1 MTAIGVLIVG
11 LTATAKDEP
20 AARRLAPFTLEEV
33 REGGKVLSL
42 AEFRGRPVVVNF
54 FAAWC
59 VPCREE
65 LPLLEETHKRLA
77 DRVAFVGIDTRDS
90 RSQARDL
97 LSGTGV
103 TFPAGYDPEG
113 VLVDRY
119 RLGRGLPATLVL
131 DSEGVVVE
139 QILGQLDRRRLEA
152 AVAKA
157 LDGR

>member
-1 MTAIGVLIVG
+1 MLV
-11 LTATAKDEP
+11 LTATSREGP
-20 AARRLAPFTLEEV
+20 SNERLVPFTLEEV
-33 REGGKVLSL
+33 REGGKSVSL
-42 AEFRGRPVVVNF
+42 AELRGRPVVVNF

-65 LPLLEETHKRLA
+65 LPLLEAAHKRLG

-97 LSGTGV
+97 LAETGV
-103 TFPAGYDPEG
+103 TFAAGYDPKG

-119 RLGRGLPATLVL
+119 RLGRGLPATLFL
-131 DSEGVVVE
+131 NSDGVVVE
-139 QILGQLDRRRLEA
+139 RILGQLDRRRLDA

-157 LDGR
+157 LDGG